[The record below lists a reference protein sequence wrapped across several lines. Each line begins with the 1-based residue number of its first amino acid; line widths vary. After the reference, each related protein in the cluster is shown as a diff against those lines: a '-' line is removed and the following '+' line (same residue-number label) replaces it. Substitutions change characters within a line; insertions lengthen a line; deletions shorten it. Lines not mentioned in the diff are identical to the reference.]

1 MHTMVVQMSI
11 DPSRA
16 HVVTRHLRED
26 IVSWARQQAGI
37 HQRPVAAGP
46 GPKPRHGRR
55 CLRLRARRHS
65 RGARP
70 TQLPPRPRP
79 GLERRGRDRLRAGHL
94 RLTAHRPARP
104 VCEATGDVRRVSR
117 FPGRD
122 HFAAYSC
129 TAPNRGVLGRP
140 ESPPAVAARQPPAQP
155 RDPPGRGYPDPY
167 RHSPGRAYY
176 GKKLAQGKTPK
187 EVLRALKCD
196 ISGAI
201 FACLQADARCASAAT
216 AKSPG
221 WQPGNGSASSAA
233 GSHPAPPVWASPR
246 NVETSPDT

>member
-129 TAPNRGVLGRP
+129 TAPIEVSSGGRKVHRLSRRGNRRLNHAIHLAAVTQILTGTVRAAPTTTRSWPRARP
-140 ESPPAVAARQPPAQP
+140 RKRYCAR
-155 RDPPGRGYPDPY
+155 
-167 RHSPGRAYY
+167 
-176 GKKLAQGKTPK
+176 
-187 EVLRALKCD
+187 
-196 ISGAI
+196 
-201 FACLQADARCASAAT
+201 
-216 AKSPG
+216 
-221 WQPGNGSASSAA
+221 
-233 GSHPAPPVWASPR
+233 
-246 NVETSPDT
+246 